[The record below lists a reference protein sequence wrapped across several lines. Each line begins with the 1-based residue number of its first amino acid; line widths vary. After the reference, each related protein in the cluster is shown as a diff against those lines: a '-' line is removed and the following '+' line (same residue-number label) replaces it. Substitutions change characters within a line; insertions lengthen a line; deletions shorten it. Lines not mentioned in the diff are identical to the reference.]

1 MWQGSSICGSV
12 QEEVF
17 MFEQF
22 INHAAGARS
31 FIAGHPIQ
39 AVLALGLIFAVSS
52 VVGETI
58 LYWMA
63 RLGGRPL
70 VFRYSRLLR
79 LDPQKIEKVEAM
91 FSRWGKRLVFFG
103 RFIPGVKS
111 LVCVPAGM
119 SRMNFGVYLST
130 SFSAAYIYNTL
141 WFAGAY
147 LLGHKITMFGVPIL

>member
-1 MWQGSSICGSV
+1 M
-12 QEEVF
+12 
-17 MFEQF
+17 MFEQ
-22 INHAAGARS
+22 ILNYLGSIRS
-31 FIAGHPIQ
+31 FITGHPVQ
-39 AVLALGLIFAVSS
+39 AVLILGLIFAVSS

-58 LYWMA
+58 LYWMS

-79 LDPQKIEKVEAM
+79 LDPNKIEKVEAM
-91 FSRWGKRLVFFG
+91 FSRWGTRLVFFG
-103 RFIPGVKS
+103 RFVPGVKS